1 MTEQRERYD
10 QVAEGYARWW
20 APVLAPMARALLDEA
35 DADVQAGA
43 RRILD
48 LGTGTGTAAL
58 AALRRW
64 PPVRVLGVDASD
76 GMLAL
81 AARASDELGPT
92 HRQRLELRQGFADA
106 LPVEDASMDVVL
118 SSFVLQLVPSRSAA
132 LREAARVLRPGG
144 LLAFVTWLRG
154 GEPFAGDSAFD
165 AALDAVGIGA
175 REPEGGVLQT
185 RGDLV
190 SVPATVRAL
199 HRTGFRQVRARE
211 ATVRHVF
218 TPEGYLRFMSEFD
231 EEDLFASLSARERA
245 ELEHEILARLDGL
258 QPDELELRMPVVIAT
273 GHRRS

>member
-1 MTEQRERYD
+1 VTEQRERYD

-20 APVLAPMARALLDEA
+20 APVLAPMARGLLDEA
-35 DADVQAGA
+35 DAEVQGGA
-43 RRILD
+43 RHLLD
-48 LGTGTGTAAL
+48 LGTGTGTVAL

-106 LPVEDASMDVVL
+106 LPVEDASIDVVL

-144 LLAFVTWLRG
+144 LLAFVTWLQG

-175 REPEGGVLQT
+175 REPGGG
-185 RGDLV
+185 RGDFV
-190 SVPATVRAL
+190 SVSATIRAL
-199 HRTGFRQVRARE
+199 HRAGFRQVRARE
-211 ATVRHVF
+211 ATARHVF
-218 TPEGYLRFMSEFD
+218 TPQGYLRFLSEFD
-231 EEDLFASLSARERA
+231 EEDLFASLPARERM
-245 ELEHEILARLDGL
+245 ELEHELLARLGGL
-258 QPDELELRMPVVIAT
+258 QPDALELRMPVVIAT
-273 GHRRS
+273 GRRRS